1 MFLYRPYNISSKDS
15 QPKIPELIFIQEE
28 VNNLKK
34 ALKTFQLLMKM
45 IPFYPRPHYK
55 SLQWNGKQDT
65 QYWKKI
71 AVEFIKQK
79 HNTDISRREFPIEM
93 FTGGLPHES
102 FFIALT
108 LQGEIIIRPTK
119 KLVTSYVVGD
129 LLLLD

>member
-45 IPFYPRPHYK
+45 IPFYPLPHYK
-55 SLQWNGKQDT
+55 SLQWNGKQDK